1 MQSQLISDDD
11 VLFEDN
17 HLIAINKKAGILV
30 QGDKTGDPSLADSLA
45 DYLRVK
51 YNKPGN
57 IFTGVI
63 HRIDRPVSGLVMLA
77 KTSKALARMNELFKT
92 REVKKI
98 YLCLVEG
105 KVNDLNGS
113 IVSYLKKDEKKNK
126 SFSRNKEGDG
136 YKKAELNYEVLQHL
150 DRYTLLKIEP
160 NTGRHHQ
167 IRAQLASIGH
177 IIKGDLKYGAKRS
190 NSDGSISLHSWE
202 LSFIHPVK
210 NTEVFIKAPL
220 PRGGSWDVI
229 DQL

>member
-45 DYLRVK
+45 DYLRIK

-126 SFSRNKEGDG
+126 SFSRSKESEG

-150 DRYTLLKIEP
+150 DRYSLLKIEP
-160 NTGRHHQ
+160 LTGRHHQ

-190 NSDGSISLHSWE
+190 NSDGSISLHSSE

-210 NTEVFIKAPL
+210 NTPVYIKAPL
-220 PRGGSWDVI
+220 PKGGSWDVI